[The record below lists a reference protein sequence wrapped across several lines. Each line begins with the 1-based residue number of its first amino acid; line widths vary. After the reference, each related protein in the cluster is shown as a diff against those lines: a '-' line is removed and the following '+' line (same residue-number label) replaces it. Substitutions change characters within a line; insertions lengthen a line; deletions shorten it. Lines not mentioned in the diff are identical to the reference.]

1 MAHDSLNKSYAVVT
15 CLHKKAFKKPKR
27 REWFNV
33 KEQKKMRHMTRVWH
47 LPLQE
52 TEGRADLVGGSMHDH
67 ARVLYRVAEEDFEV
81 QRGAQGQKEKT
92 DGKKRFSAKE
102 WEEIGQKTALL
113 ELS

>member
-1 MAHDSLNKSYAVVT
+1 
-15 CLHKKAFKKPKR
+15 
-27 REWFNV
+27 
-33 KEQKKMRHMTRVWH
+33 
-47 LPLQE
+47 
-52 TEGRADLVGGSMHDH
+52 MHEH